1 MKLKN
6 FLAVS
11 AVSTLAF
18 FSVMGVSAASLQ
30 DLFDAKYYSD
40 SYADLKTTFGD
51 DEEALYKH
59 FLEYGIE
66 EGRQP
71 SPFFDIQ
78 MYKALYPDL
87 QAAFGDDLAAYY
99 EHYLTFG
106 IVEGRIPFQDGFD
119 FREYADRYPDLKEAF
134 GYDAAALYRH
144 YLTYG
149 INEGRKAAPD
159 VVPEAP
165 DVVPETPEDNPS
177 AGSGNISDSD
187 SGRYWLPLSF
197 TQYDTDGNIVES
209 WKYQYDEYGFLNGLG
224 TGESILVSWSN
235 VYDEASG
242 TLRLTIP
249 YGDEMEY
256 YFDETG
262 MLTGSKW
269 GDRPPVQVDKWTEE
283 SLRSRPW
290 LNENG
295 EEASER
301 WGDLLTPVIL
311 TKTDNRL
318 KLEFVSEVKTPE
330 GYPLSPNQSVLGMA
344 SIWKYHST
352 ANDDGTVTTTIY
364 YDTGEIGEVVVWTPA
379 TKRGFFQNL
388 CFDWDYTYRDEV
400 TLSTIFWG

>member
-40 SYADLKTTFGD
+40 SYVDLKTTFGD

-78 MYKALYPDL
+78 TYKALYPDL

-106 IVEGRIPFQDGFD
+106 IAEGRIPFRNGFD

-149 INEGRKAAPD
+149 IKEGRNAAPN
-159 VVPEAP
+159 VVPEA
-165 DVVPETPEDNPS
+165 PEDNPS
-177 AGSGNISDSD
+177 AGSGDKSDSD
-187 SGRYWLPLSF
+187 SGRYWLPLSY
-197 TQYDTDGNIVES
+197 TQYDTDGNIVKS
-209 WKYQYDEYGFLNGLG
+209 YKYQYDEYGFLNGLG
-224 TGESILVSWSN
+224 GLSGLEESLLVSWSN

-249 YGDEMEY
+249 FGDEMEY

-262 MLTGSKW
+262 MLTGTKW
-269 GDRPPVQVDKWTEE
+269 GDRPPAQVDKRTEE

-295 EEASER
+295 EEDSER
-301 WGDLLTPVIL
+301 WGDLLTPVVL
-311 TKTDNRL
+311 TKTDNHLSL
-318 KLEFVSEVKTPE
+318 KFVNEVKTPE
-330 GYPLSPNQSVLGMA
+330 GYPPSPRGVFAMA
-344 SIWKYHST
+344 LIWKYHSA

-400 TLSTIFWG
+400 TLATIFWG